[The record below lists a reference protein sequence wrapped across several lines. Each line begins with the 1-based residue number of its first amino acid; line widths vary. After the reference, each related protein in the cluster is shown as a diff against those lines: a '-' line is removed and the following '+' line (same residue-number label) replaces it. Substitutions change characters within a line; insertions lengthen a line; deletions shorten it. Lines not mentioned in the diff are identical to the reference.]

1 MTNET
6 VKEISKERRFI
17 EALSDEQLKLL
28 IDTARRLHGKKLE
41 VGSEKKIGIIPQS
54 ALDKLQKIKSKGVL
68 GSAQNDDTTKLWCEY
83 IEKLQTLEVSEPRFS
98 GMSDERKVYK
108 TLVEECR
115 REHLPESFAREMV
128 SSIIEY
134 IKTGTMKPVLLQGPA
149 GSGKTTGAVILAR
162 IMGLKHFLISAT
174 RAEHGHGLY
183 GEGSS
188 YKSPDLGELMRG
200 VVECESLNPV
210 FIIDE
215 VEKVPEGT
223 TRASLDDQLLTV
235 LSDPE
240 RGVTDNFLGFSV
252 SLKSAPVIMTC
263 NDLDK
268 LSEPFKD
275 RCVIYNFSDVELDR
289 MIPIITDYAEKRVAD
304 VYKTSL
310 SLDTNIL
317 KSYVSELYLSGVRSV
332 RRHQQLIDTALKSA
346 YRKYLESDVESVDV
360 DSEHYESQM
369 AAMKNQ
375 YLKSR
380 QIGF

>member
-1 MTNET
+1 ME
-6 VKEISKERRFI
+6 VSKERKYI

-28 IDTARRLHGKKLE
+28 IDTARRLHGKKLDI
-41 VGSEKKIGIIPQS
+41 GKKNTSVIPKS
-54 ALDKLQKIKSKGVL
+54 AEDKLKSQSIRPG
-68 GSAQNDDTTKLWCEY
+68 AQADDTSKMWIEY
-83 IEKLQTLEVSEPRFS
+83 VEKLKTLEVKPPRFAD
-98 GMSDERKVYK
+98 MSDERRVYK
-108 TLVEECR
+108 KLVEECR
-115 REHLPESFAREMV
+115 REHLPESFAVEMV

-149 GSGKTTGAVILAR
+149 GSGKTTGAIILAR
-162 IMGLKHFLISAT
+162 IMGLEHFLVSAT

-200 VVECESLNPV
+200 VVECECLNPV

-223 TRASLDDQLLTV
+223 SRASLDDQLLTV
-235 LSDPE
+235 LSDSE
-240 RGVTDNFLGFSV
+240 REVTDNFLGFPV
-252 SLKSAPVIMTC
+252 SLRSAPIIMTC

-275 RCVIYNFSDVELDR
+275 RCVIYNFTDVELDR
-289 MIPIITDYAEKRVAD
+289 MLPIISEYAEKRID
-304 VYKTSL
+304 GVYKSALMLELQTL
-310 SLDTNIL
+310 EN
-317 KSYVSELYLSGVRSV
+317 YVCKLYSSGVRSV
-332 RRHQQLIDTALKSA
+332 RRHQQLVDTALKSA
-346 YRKYLESDVESVDV
+346 YRKYLESDAEYVSVGA
-360 DSEHYESQM
+360 EHYESQM
-369 AAMKNQ
+369 SAMKNQ